1 MATGALR
8 VAAMSGVCYAPAMP
22 AARAR
27 LTVDL
32 DALAANYALF
42 GRMAG
47 SAEAAPVVKADGYG
61 LGAAAV
67 SRRLWAEGARSFHVA
82 RLEEGEALRA
92 ALGAAR
98 PAAIYVLDG
107 APSGSAARLI
117 GANLIPVL
125 NSPSQLEVY
134 AALSR
139 AGAPLPCGLQVD
151 TGMNRLGFRLEEIEA
166 LLQSPDR
173 LGRLKLELVISHL
186 ACADREEDRLNA
198 RQVGRLRQALKL
210 FPHIRASL
218 ANSGGVFLGEEY
230 LFDMIRPGIGL
241 YGGGPFG
248 KPHPDILPVATFEAP
263 ILDVRAVSAGETV
276 GYGAAFEAD
285 RPMRVAI
292 VGAGYA
298 DGVMRSSAPNGR
310 VWFAGEHRRL
320 LGRVSM
326 DLIAVDV
333 TGCEDATP
341 DAMVELLGPH
351 VLLDD
356 AAEAAGTVSYE
367 LLTRIGGRARRV
379 YIGDAP

>member
-1 MATGALR
+1 ML
-8 VAAMSGVCYAPAMP
+8 MP

-47 SAEAAPVVKADGYG
+47 SAEVAPVVKADGYG

-67 SRRLWAEGARSFHVA
+67 SRRLWAQGARSFHVA
-82 RLEEGEALRA
+82 RLEEGETLRA
-92 ALGAAR
+92 DLGPER
-98 PAAIYVLDG
+98 PARLYVLDG

-117 GANLIPVL
+117 SANLIPVL

-134 AALSR
+134 GAMAR
-139 AGAPLPCGLQVD
+139 AGAPLTCAMHID
-151 TGMNRLGFRLEEIEA
+151 TGMNRLGFRPEEIEA
-166 LLQSPDR
+166 LIAAPDR
-173 LGRLKLELVISHL
+173 LSRLDIALVLSHL

-198 RQVGRLRQALKL
+198 RQLGRLRQALRL
-210 FPHIRASL
+210 LPGARASL
-218 ANSGGVFLGEEY
+218 ANTGGVFLGEDFQ
-230 LFDMIRPGIGL
+230 LDMIRPGIGL

-248 KPHPDILPVATFEAP
+248 KPHHDIRPVATFEAP

-285 RPMRVAI
+285 RPLRVAI
-292 VGAGYA
+292 IAAGYA
-298 DGVMRSSAPNGR
+298 DGVMRSSAPKGR
-310 VWFAGEHRRL
+310 VWFAGDYRRL

-333 TGCEDATP
+333 TGCEAAAP

-356 AAEAAGTVSYE
+356 AAAAAGTVSYE
-367 LLTRIGGRARRV
+367 LLTRIGARAQRV
-379 YIGDAP
+379 YIGEVD